1 MAAEADYDGTVTDD
15 VPPFGY
21 RDYPGSVRIAI
32 PHVYTT
38 FYARLKFTNEIS
50 QERKSSLRYNLKE
63 VYAKTEITHEK
74 IYPVKYFFM
83 GS

>member
-1 MAAEADYDGTVTDD
+1 MAAEADYDGIVKDE
-15 VPPFGY
+15 VPPLGY

-38 FYARLKFTNEIS
+38 FYARLKFTEEIS
-50 QERKSSLRYNLKE
+50 QERKSRLRYNLKE
-63 VYAKTEITHEK
+63 VYAKAEIPNEK

-83 GS
+83 GT